1 MSEECKGGV
10 KSRVEGL
17 EHVMKATLVG
27 QTLPML
33 ASVLSSDRCLT
44 LFMAKSFLQSVTNVT
59 VTAARV
65 RKRMDVIRLI
75 WQWFYQFYPFSDK
88 NGDLLISKKEKFK
101 IFYDLF
107 FWVYTE
113 HTRPWF
119 VQSNFLFRSMI
130 IFIIVF
136 FSSVF
141 NSKAMDSLIVLC
153 FP

>member
-1 MSEECKGGV
+1 
-10 KSRVEGL
+10 
-17 EHVMKATLVG
+17 
-27 QTLPML
+27 
-33 ASVLSSDRCLT
+33 
-44 LFMAKSFLQSVTNVT
+44 MAKSFLQSVTNIT

-65 RKRMDVIRLI
+65 RKRMDVISLI
-75 WQWFYQFYPFSDK
+75 WQWFYQFYPFSDE

-107 FWVYTE
+107 FLVYTE

-136 FSSVF
+136 FPSVF